1 MARWPHAKDHSLRE
15 TALCGKAFHMKRR
28 LGKGTVLRRDAS
40 YDGALYERNR
50 FVYPLISVPLL
61 MPINGEFL
69 TVRCAF

>member
-1 MARWPHAKDHSLRE
+1 
-15 TALCGKAFHMKRR
+15 MKRR

-40 YDGALYERNR
+40 YDGALYGRNR

-69 TVRCAF
+69 TVRCAFRCFPYK